1 MVQFESIRSAPAT
14 SPKEE
19 EAKQIIDNLAV
30 SYQDI
35 GKRWPKERH
44 YGRIVNAALIATLGG
59 LGYFIFFSSEVFKSP
74 VLYAV
79 TGWTGVSLVTLSVFT
94 RKYNAV
100 ALKPEEKI
108 FITAYEL
115 TTELRQYPIPIAI
128 SDAAGDLDYITA
140 ELESNWTLGF
150 PLAKEALSG
159 ITDFMKNLRFRLLP
173 ALAKGKTED
182 VKLAV
187 WTLAKLCPLLIN
199 DHPKLSEIDEINSE
213 ISKLDEWK
221 QVEKVKFHVRMR
233 SWIGNHST
241 IRWAGI
247 AAGCASVGIVVIALG
262 NFLGHPAEG
271 FSTGIGSTIAL
282 FVGFLISPRLKKTVT
297 SPRPTK

>member
-1 MVQFESIRSAPAT
+1 MVQFQSIRSAPAT

-59 LGYFIFFSSEVFKSP
+59 LGYFILFSSEVFKSP

-221 QVEKVKFHVRMR
+221 QVEKVKFHVDEKLDRESFDNKMGWNRRRMCLSR
-233 SWIGNHST
+233 D
-241 IRWAGI
+241 
-247 AAGCASVGIVVIALG
+247 C
-262 NFLGHPAEG
+262 GH
-271 FSTGIGSTIAL
+271 
-282 FVGFLISPRLKKTVT
+282 SPRQFPRT
-297 SPRPTK
+297 SSRGIQHRDREHNCSICWILDLA